1 MKHHATNV
9 ARTQKETDRLRD
21 EISSLESELK
31 STGSTKTADEV
42 EAELDAV
49 AGDLYALP
57 CNLPL
62 FR

>member
-57 CNLPL
+57 CNLPS